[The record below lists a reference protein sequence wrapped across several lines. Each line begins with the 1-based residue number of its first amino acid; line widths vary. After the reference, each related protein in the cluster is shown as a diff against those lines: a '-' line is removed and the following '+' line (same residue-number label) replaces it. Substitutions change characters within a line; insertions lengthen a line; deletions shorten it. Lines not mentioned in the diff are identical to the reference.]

1 MLRMAGDPW
10 PIVCLSI
17 KVIAQL
23 RLIYNDE
30 IHFCFCIVRQ
40 PVPTMANMIH
50 ENPKY
55 LRKLSV
61 PNFTTVSYNIPTV
74 AKLPKIMWKL
84 TVNLVFFPNTFK
96 I

>member
-1 MLRMAGDPW
+1 M
-10 PIVCLSI
+10 ICH
-17 KVIAQL
+17 
-23 RLIYNDE
+23 LIFN
-30 IHFCFCIVRQ
+30 FLFFIVRQ

-61 PNFTTVSYNIPTV
+61 PNFTTVSYNILTV
-74 AKLPKIMWKL
+74 AKLPKIMCKL
-84 TVNLVFFPNTFK
+84 TVNLVFFANAFE